1 MSDEID
7 LKGYEGE
14 YQAAPTTEST
24 EPPDGRYTVIVQKVE
39 LARARSSG
47 NPMLRWQLRIT
58 SGAHDGRI
66 LFRNNVMASK
76 ENLAWLKKDLHTCGL
91 DLEKLSDLN
100 DRMSELLD
108 VALDVTK
115 RTRGDRTNVF
125 LNKRLERTVVP
136 VEDEVLAGDTID
148 DIPF

>member
-1 MSDEID
+1 
-7 LKGYEGE
+7 
-14 YQAAPTTEST
+14 
-24 EPPDGRYTVIVQKVE
+24 VVVQKVE